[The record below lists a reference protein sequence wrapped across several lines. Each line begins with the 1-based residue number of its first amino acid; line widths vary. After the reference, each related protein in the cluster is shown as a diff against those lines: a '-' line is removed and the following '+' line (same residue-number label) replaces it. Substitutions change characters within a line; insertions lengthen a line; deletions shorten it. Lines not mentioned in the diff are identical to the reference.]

1 MSAGP
6 FDELLAHA
14 QHRMAELTIPGM
26 AIGVWHDGALLTGG
40 LGTTSAEYGLPVN
53 EHTLFQIGSISK
65 TFLGTA
71 VMLLVQQGKLELD
84 VPVVRYVPEL
94 RLSDA
99 HVAEQVTMRHLLT
112 HTGGWT
118 GDFFQ
123 DTGWGDDALAKY
135 VALMGTLPQ
144 ELPFGTLFSY
154 NNAGFNLAAR
164 VIEKVCQSTFEEAM
178 SELLF
183 APLGLKETFYYPDD
197 AMTRSFAVGHIV
209 DGNVPS
215 IARPWS
221 IGRSSHGAGGI
232 AASISDLLRY
242 AAFHSAGG
250 ANANGEQLLSEAHS
264 LAMRQGQAPTG
275 GMPDQIG
282 LTWFLR
288 QSGEQQIIGHAGATN
303 GQMALLTIVPG
314 ASFAI
319 ASLTNSST
327 GATLNNE
334 LARLAL
340 RLFLG
345 IEESDPEP
353 VQSSVEELEQYIGTY
368 TNPLYDYELRMA
380 DTTLEL
386 IMTSK
391 GGFPNIDSPK
401 RPVPPPMMVALYAPD
416 KLVVTSG
423 SAKGTRGDFGRNAAG
438 EILWL
443 RIGSRVRL
451 RLR

>member
-1 MSAGP
+1 MTTNP

-14 QHRMAELTIPGM
+14 RSRMVELTIPGM
-26 AIGVWHDGALLTGG
+26 AVGVWHNDALLTAG
-40 LGTTSAEYGLPVN
+40 LGTTSAEYGLPVH

-71 VMLLVQQGKLELD
+71 VMLLIQQGKLELD
-84 VPVVRYVPEL
+84 TPVRRYLPEL

-123 DTGWGDDALAKY
+123 DTGWGNDALAQY
-135 VALMGTLPQ
+135 VALMEQLPQ
-144 ELPFGTLFSY
+144 EFPLGTLFSY

-164 VIEKVCQSTFEEAM
+164 VIEKVCQSTFEQAM
-178 SELLF
+178 SDLLF
-183 APLGLKETFYYPDD
+183 APLGLEETFYYPDD

-209 DGNVPS
+209 DTNVAT

-221 IGRSSHGAGGI
+221 IGRSAHGAGGI
-232 AASISDLLRY
+232 AASIGDLLQY

-250 ANANGEQLLSEAHS
+250 TNARGEQILSAAHC
-264 LAMRQGQAPTG
+264 LAMRHGQAPTG
-275 GMPDQIG
+275 SMPDQIG

-288 QSGEQQIIGHAGATN
+288 ESNGQQIIGHGGATN

-327 GATLNNE
+327 GVTLNNE
-334 LARLAL
+334 LARMAL
-340 RLFLG
+340 RLFLS
-345 IEESDPEP
+345 IEESDPQP
-353 VQSSVEELEQYIGTY
+353 VQSSVEELEQYVGTY
-368 TNPLYDYELRMA
+368 ANPLYDYELRLA

-386 IMTSK
+386 TMT
-391 GGFPNIDSPK
+391 
-401 RPVPPPMMVALYAPD
+401 
-416 KLVVTSG
+416 
-423 SAKGTRGDFGRNAAG
+423 
-438 EILWL
+438 
-443 RIGSRVRL
+443 
-451 RLR
+451 